1 MMTHLAEQLAEGTG
15 NVAVTSNMVY
25 EKALYQASCKAAM
38 KAGLIDTP
46 ENIKWLVET
55 VLENPD
61 IRYCPHGR
69 PIAFK
74 LTKSELDRRFDRL
87 K

>member
-1 MMTHLAEQLAEGTG
+1 MMTKLCEQLAEGTG
-15 NVAVTSNMVY
+15 NVAVTSNVVY

-69 PIAFK
+69 PIAF
-74 LTKSELDRRFDRL
+74 ELSRRDMEKFFKRT
-87 K
+87 

>member
-1 MMTHLAEQLAEGTG
+1 
-15 NVAVTSNMVY
+15 
-25 EKALYQASCKAAM
+25 M

-69 PIAFK
+69 PIAF
-74 LTKSELDRRFDRL
+74 ELSRRDMEKFFKRT
-87 K
+87 